1 MAAHGGASL
10 KLQLSPE
17 PRMLARRGEASC
29 MSTSRL
35 VSMIAWTL
43 LGAIAACEDGGP
55 PNPFKRP
62 TMRDAPVS
70 AADGGADA
78 SDLEVDDAGS

>member
-1 MAAHGGASL
+1 
-10 KLQLSPE
+10 
-17 PRMLARRGEASC
+17 
-29 MSTSRL
+29 MSTPRL

-55 PNPFKRP
+55 PNPFKPP

-70 AADGGADA
+70 AADGGTDA
-78 SDLEVDDAGS
+78 SDFEADDAGS